1 MYTPLPFVGK
11 PLDQSEQQMRL
22 VDLMYQAQLAR
33 IQREQEARLQGAN
46 MFMNLGMQLPQIL
59 NTVEQNRIREMQ
71 AAADQQRARA
81 YEESLKR
88 QRELDEQ
95 RIKIEEERVRE
106 DRAARMAQYMP
117 GGYELPMEDFQQ
129 RIAGTAVEP
138 LFRVMPT
145 QAVGEQA
152 ITPGETMTLGQL
164 AQPDALGARPL
175 GISALGGTAQMA
187 DAMPIGGYA
196 AKQMSPDELRAMQE
210 AQAKAVAAR
219 VRQEGIMAA
228 ASLANVPPDQ
238 RQNFAAMVSAGFPID
253 EAMKFFK
260 EPEPKPL
267 SFDQLRASVA
277 SGQATPQQRDS
288 YFTML
293 REESKIDAKPT
304 AATAPPFG
312 ATPDQQNLIKAVE
325 QDISLLDKLSPQDR
339 ANVIAAMGPAR
350 LDMVKANAD
359 YPRLVKELETVTALL
374 NNDRG
379 RKALLTPGGS
389 SETMLST
396 FGRYTGASDYK
407 AVYDNLKAGQVFNAD
422 FLSSLKGPISDKDVN
437 IIQSAASKLSLT
449 QSAEA
454 QKNELENMRKALINL
469 IAETER
475 KRQGASSGA
484 TPVPVGGSM
493 NTRAGLGNY
502 PG

>member
-1 MYTPLPFVGK
+1 MAMYTPLPFVGK

-33 IQREQEARLQGAN
+33 IQKEQEARLQGAN

-95 RIKIEEERVRE
+95 RLRNEEERVRE

-117 GGYELPMEDFQQ
+117 GGYELPMEDFTE

-152 ITPGETMTLGQL
+152 ITPGETMTLRQL

-175 GISALGGTAQMA
+175 GISALGGTAQME
-187 DAMPIGGYA
+187 DAMPLGGYA
-196 AKQMSPDELRAMQE
+196 AKQMSPDELRAMKE
-210 AQAKAVAAR
+210 AQDKAAAAR
-219 VRQEGIMAA
+219 VKQEGVMAA

-260 EPEPKPL
+260 APETKPL

-277 SGQATPQQRDS
+277 AGTATPEQRAA
-288 YFTML
+288 YFAML
-293 REESKIDAKPT
+293 REESKIDAQNRASGQPEGKTPPVAPVGITKELLEINDGIKQMGGLAQEWTSGTTSEGYVDQMFAPEFLVSLPDWVTRPTGIGT
-304 AATAPPFG
+304 AAKKKEAVISMARQIIGKALEGGVLRPDDEIKFKRMLPALTDSDEIAQSKLGNVQDMLMQRYDDRLQLLKQSGYNVTGFETLQQGQPSRF
-312 ATPDQQNLIKAVE
+312 DQQR
-325 QDISLLDKLSPQDR
+325 LSPDDLAYIR
-339 ANVIAAMGPAR
+339 SLTGGGV
-350 LDMVKANAD
+350 
-359 YPRLVKELETVTALL
+359 TVTP
-374 NNDRG
+374 
-379 RKALLTPGGS
+379 K
-389 SETMLST
+389 
-396 FGRYTGASDYK
+396 
-407 AVYDNLKAGQVFNAD
+407 
-422 FLSSLKGPISDKDVN
+422 
-437 IIQSAASKLSLT
+437 
-449 QSAEA
+449 
-454 QKNELENMRKALINL
+454 
-469 IAETER
+469 
-475 KRQGASSGA
+475 
-484 TPVPVGGSM
+484 
-493 NTRAGLGNY
+493 
-502 PG
+502 